1 MSRRKTIVDV
11 LKEIGKPTETSKLVE
26 IASEK
31 LGQSETYVYK
41 LVAKAWKN
49 KEIRKV
55 VLPDRHVLCALPE
68 WPISKKKGTLSF
80 EDAFLHRCFKELD
93 RIIVTNLHI
102 NSVEAYFDL
111 RSFIWTLPSQIKD
124 KVRPIIKKTDEALR
138 NCPDEIVKFKRAG
151 HNIEKTVDKTRER
164 RLIAFQ
170 SVEELVDKVSTFLHE
185 ELGKETF

>member
-1 MSRRKTIVDV
+1 MLVANI
-11 LKEIGKPTETSKLVE
+11 LKEAGKPTETSKLVKML
-26 IASEK
+26 AEK
-31 LGQSETYVYK
+31 LNITTTHAYR
-41 LVAKAWKN
+41 LVKKAWEN

-55 VLPDRHVLCALPE
+55 VLPDRHVLCALPQ

-93 RIIVTNLHI
+93 RIIVCNLHI

-164 RLIAFQ
+164 RMIAFQ

-185 ELGKETF
+185 EFGKETF